1 MHKPVPGDEL
11 RKVVKGWVEK
21 DVVGQMGV
29 AVTEA
34 DDKLAGF
41 VATMDS
47 PILRRT
53 EWSIGQDIL
62 IKWIISLAPES
73 ARNPSDVSGKK
84 LDAIDDT
91 ESVLAKWGVLA
102 GPVHL
107 DGGLGPVAE
116 GTRLGVDFGA
126 WWTSRDDQK
135 DAFQAAVAEK
145 RRMDQLGRL
154 GVIVRPD
161 FVRLQHNAYLVTG
174 RPDPKGGE
182 PEWLFACRGSNPDY
196 TPLRVGQVVV
206 VSGTELRWL
215 DVEPVTGS
223 PDIPYGPLQ
232 LHPRS
237 ARWLEK
243 QREEE
248 RRKQLAAR
256 IDYGPVTLPE
266 DELERLERLGFDR
279 AEARY
284 LPDEVRG
291 TFWGIP
297 PRGQQ
302 GATAPAGASPPLP
315 GAVTGP
321 VSASQLDEPEEEA
334 PVCVQPDMVDDAI
347 SPSDPLLDPDA
358 AEVLFGSRP
367 LASPT
372 P

>member
-1 MHKPVPGDEL
+1 MTSWPASSRP
-11 RKVVKGWVEK
+11 
-21 DVVGQMGV
+21 
-29 AVTEA
+29 
-34 DDKLAGF
+34 
-41 VATMDS
+41 
-47 PILRRT
+47 
-53 EWSIGQDIL
+53 
-62 IKWIISLAPES
+62 
-73 ARNPSDVSGKK
+73 
-84 LDAIDDT
+84 
-91 ESVLAKWGVLA
+91 
-102 GPVHL
+102 
-107 DGGLGPVAE
+107 
-116 GTRLGVDFGA
+116 
-126 WWTSRDDQK
+126 WTHRSS
-135 DAFQAAVAEK
+135 
-145 RRMDQLGRL
+145 GRL

-215 DVEPVTGS
+215 DVEPVTGA

-284 LPDEVRG
+284 LPDEVLG

-315 GAVTGP
+315 SAVTGP